1 MMDNKATGHFRLQW
15 VTVVLV
21 VFAVFSWGVQ
31 YKLSL
36 YDWPAKTVAATPQ
49 AKLLSQKERPIAVHE
64 AVTGNPSRP
73 AQPVTPYFSAL
84 IGLIAATAIVSAI
97 GKLISTD
104 TSNFV
109 PSKSRPHLSYFSFR
123 PPPFVTTLL

>member
-1 MMDNKATGHFRLQW
+1 MDNKATGHFRLQW

-36 YDWPAKTVAATPQ
+36 YDQPAKTVAASPQ

-73 AQPVTPYFSAL
+73 AQPVTL

-123 PPPFVTTLL
+123 PPPFVTTPL

>member
-1 MMDNKATGHFRLQW
+1 MMDNIATGHFRLQW

-36 YDWPAKTVAATPQ
+36 YDWPAKTVAATPH

-64 AVTGNPSRP
+64 AVTEIFPP
-73 AQPVTPYFSAL
+73 CSASY
-84 IGLIAATAIVSAI
+84 AILHRAHRVDR
-97 GKLISTD
+97 GY
-104 TSNFV
+104 
-109 PSKSRPHLSYFSFR
+109 RHC
-123 PPPFVTTLL
+123 